1 MLVPMGELLQD
12 GLKRK
17 YALGAFDVCNLEMAE
32 SVLQAAVDNSSPVI
46 VAIAEGFFKEV
57 RFETLVNCIREQGA
71 PLKVPVA
78 IILDHGR
85 SYESCVRAIRA
96 GVTSVM
102 FDGSALPYDENV
114 RITRNVV
121 KAAKAV
127 GVTSEAEVG
136 HVGLGTEYEKTE
148 SALTKPEEAARF
160 VADTGVDALAV
171 AVGTAHGKYK
181 GEPKIH
187 YDLLATIYDT
197 VKMPLVLHGG
207 SSTGDERL
215 KKSIDYGIAKVNI
228 YTDMA
233 EEAKRRI
240 KKALDE
246 RYDKVRMNELIH
258 ETRNAFREVATHYMQ
273 LFGSANKA

>member
-1 MLVPMGELLQD
+1 VLVPMGELLKD
-12 GLKRK
+12 ALEHK
-17 YALGAFDVCNLEMAE
+17 YAVGAFDVPSLETVEA
-32 SVLQAAVDNSSPVI
+32 VLEAAVGNSSPVI
-46 VAIAEGFFKEV
+46 VAIPESFCRDV
-57 RFETLVNCIREQGA
+57 RFETLVGCAREQA
-71 PLKVPVA
+71 LPLKVPVA

-85 SYESCVRAIRA
+85 SYESCIRA
-96 GVTSVM
+96 LRAGMTSVM
-102 FDGSALPYDENV
+102 FDGSSLPYGENV
-114 RITRNVV
+114 AITREVV
-121 KAAKAV
+121 RVAHAV
-127 GVTSEAEVG
+127 GVTVEGEIG
-136 HVGLGTEYEKTE
+136 HVGQGAEYEKGQE
-148 SALTKPEEAARF
+148 VLTKPEEAAQF

-187 YDLLATIYDT
+187 YDLLSTIYDT

-215 KKSIDYGIAKVNI
+215 KRSIDYGIAKVNI

-246 RYDKVRMNELIH
+246 RWDKVRLNDLIH
-258 ETRNAFREVATHYMQ
+258 ETRGAFKDVSGHYMQ
-273 LFGSANKA
+273 LFGSTGRA